1 VGSEFSLIEKY
12 FRTAPRKAAL
22 GVGDDC
28 ALLYAKPGVQLAV
41 STDVLNEGTHFTAGA
56 DPRKLGHKALAVNLS
71 DLAAMGADPAY
82 ALLALSLPLAD
93 EAWVAAFADG
103 FFGLARQYGVDLVG
117 GDTTRGP
124 LSICVTVLGEVPS
137 GLALRR
143 DGAQPGDDLWVSGAT
158 GEAALGLEIVQG
170 RLRLPDAAAQT
181 CIARLDTPAPRVELG
196 GRLRGVA
203 HSAIDISDGLLADVG
218 HVARASGV
226 AIRVEA
232 NALPVTG
239 ALAACEDPQL
249 RLACMVGGGDDYE
262 LAFTAPADRRDE
274 VLLIAAE
281 LSLPV
286 HRIGA
291 VMRGEAE
298 AVLVDRHGG
307 RVSVPRRGYDHF
319 AATP

>member
-1 VGSEFSLIEKY
+1 VSGEFSLIEKY

-28 ALLYAKPGVQLAV
+28 ALLYARPGLQLAV
-41 STDVLNEGTHFTAGA
+41 STDVLNEGVHFVAGA
-56 DPRKLGHKALAVNLS
+56 DPQKLGHKALAVNLS

-82 ALLALSLPLAD
+82 ALLALSLPSAD
-93 EAWVAAFADG
+93 EAWVAAFAEG
-103 FFGLARQYGVDLVG
+103 FFTLARQYGVDLVG

-143 DGAQPGDDLWVSGAT
+143 DGAQPGDDLWISGAT

-170 RLRLPDAAAQT
+170 RLRLPGGAAET

-218 HVARASGV
+218 HVAHASGV
-226 AIRVEA
+226 EIHVDVD
-232 NALPVTG
+232 ALPVTA
-239 ALAACEDPQL
+239 ALAACEDAQL
-249 RLACMVGGGDDYE
+249 RLACMAGGGDDYE
-262 LAFTAPADRRDE
+262 LAFTAPANRRDE
-274 VLLIAAE
+274 VLLISAE
-281 LSLPV
+281 LSLPL
-286 HRIGA
+286 HRIGT
-291 VMRGEAE
+291 VSRGEAE
-298 AVLVDRHGG
+298 AFLNDRDG
-307 RVSVPRRGYDHF
+307 RHVTVPRRGFDHF